1 MEEKFKKIIESIK
14 EETVDPKDTKKYI
27 LAIQRV
33 LQEVYE
39 NCKDELSEEEILSDF
54 LEEYAKDLE
63 FRGRADTI
71 YYGMAKFEAYRG
83 VLKEFKGN
91 KSSFNSIVRDARK
104 MESTQVGSLI
114 QNLQTDY
121 REAMVSAVRYVMRTR
136 GITSTSEI
144 IATIEEEKDKLEADL
159 RKKMTRIIHSS
170 VSMLDEYGF
179 LDEYI
184 ESSNEDLEKIG
195 LSEIQFSKRNPIP
208 DEQYDSEGNL
218 VQDVEDIG
226 VIDAL
231 TEEEL
236 EKIPLGELQGMAA
249 FYESRYLQ
257 ERLGLSKA
265 MSVIRTLEMWD
276 TVLHGSESDIDAFD
290 DTKIE
295 GALKKDLAVTYLSK
309 DILNITHKM
318 RKQYRKFLKQYGMYE
333 KKTIEEEANDTIPE
347 LDNLQGAATDT
358 AILSGLIMEQ
368 LKTGSIKVKKWGVL
382 EVDEDEVSIAIESRN
397 FRGPL
402 VMGVSRSLIQRFYGT
417 TEAQLP
423 QYDKKID
430 ETYHNIMSKLYIPA
444 NNFYRNAV
452 AKAHAEKPDSK
463 VIADLAER

>member
-1 MEEKFKKIIESIK
+1 MEEKFKKIIEEIK
-14 EETVDPKDTKKYI
+14 EGTVDPKDTKKYI

-39 NCKDELSEEEILSDF
+39 NCKDEFSEDEILSDF

-63 FRGRADTI
+63 FRGRADLI
-71 YYGMAKFEAYRG
+71 YYGMAKFEACSG
-83 VLKEFKGN
+83 VLQEFKGN
-91 KSSFNSIVRDARK
+91 KSSFNSIVRDAK
-104 MESTQVGSLI
+104 KVESEQAGKLI
-114 QNLQTDY
+114 QNLQSDY
-121 REAMVSAVRYVMRTR
+121 REAMVSAVRYVMRSR
-136 GITSTSEI
+136 GITSNTEI
-144 IATIEEEKDKLEADL
+144 IAAIEEEKAKLEADL
-159 RKKMTRIIHSS
+159 RMKLTTIIHSS
-170 VSMLDEYGF
+170 VSLLDEYGF

-195 LSEIQFSKRNPIP
+195 LSEIKFSKRNPIP

-231 TEEEL
+231 AEEEL
-236 EKIPLGELQGMAA
+236 EKIPLGELHGMAA

-265 MSVIRTLEMWD
+265 MSVIRTLEMWN
-276 TVLHGSESDIDAFD
+276 TVLHGSREDIEGFD
-290 DTKIE
+290 DAKIE
-295 GALKKDLAVTYLSK
+295 GALKKDLAITYLCK
-309 DILNITHKM
+309 DGLDITHKM

-333 KKTIEEEANDTIPE
+333 KKSIEEEAKDTTPE
-347 LDNLQGAATDT
+347 LDNLQGVATDT

-368 LKTGSIKVKKWGVL
+368 LKNKRMKVKKWGVL
-382 EVDEDEVSIAIESRN
+382 EIDGEEVAIAIESRN

-402 VMGVSRSLIQRFYGT
+402 VMGVSKSLIQRFYGT
-417 TEAQLP
+417 SETQLP
-423 QYDKKID
+423 QYDKEID
-430 ETYHNIMSKLYIPA
+430 KTYHNIMSKIYIPA

-452 AKAHAEKPDSK
+452 AKAHEENPDSRVIAELAEK
-463 VIADLAER
+463 